1 MKCSLCT
8 FSGLQNTATSLA
20 IGCLKELPVS
30 ENKSLALVLCCLLVV
45 VVVEAGNMTLFG
57 QLADREDGRIM
68 SQNSP
73 LGPLLFTSSWGT
85 LPIPSLLCMHLSEK
99 QSQVS
104 VLFFMCLRGLFTL
117 DCSAEYFRVLLLLL
131 SMPSLPANAL
141 GRGFPSQV
149 PSGVSCLWRE
159 SFW

>member
-1 MKCSLCT
+1 MQSVLFVPSLA
-8 FSGLQNTATSLA
+8 SRIQATSLT
-20 IGCLKELPVS
+20 IGCLKELHAS
-30 ENKSLALVLCCLLVV
+30 ENKSLAFVLFCLLV

-57 QLADREDGRIM
+57 KLADREDSRIM

-73 LGPLLFTSSWGT
+73 LGPLLFISSWWT

-104 VLFFMCLRGLFTL
+104 VFFFMRLRGLFTL
-117 DCSAEYFRVLLLLL
+117 DCSAEYFRVLLLPL
-131 SMPSLPANAL
+131 SMHSLPANAL
-141 GRGFPSQV
+141 GRGFPGQV
-149 PSGVSCLWRE
+149 PFGVSCLWRE